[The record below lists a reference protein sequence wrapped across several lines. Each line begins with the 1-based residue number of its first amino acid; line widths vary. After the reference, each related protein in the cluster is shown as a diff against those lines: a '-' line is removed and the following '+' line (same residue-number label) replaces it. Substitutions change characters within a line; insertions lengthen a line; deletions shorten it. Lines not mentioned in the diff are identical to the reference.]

1 MIIEPLGYT
10 SMLPNGASGDLHDF
24 NKSTLVLLT
33 NCSQNSGLPNNN
45 NAFVFVVD
53 PNATGEDKLIHKYAL
68 GNRNCMII
76 RKRPTDTLCASVAA
90 LASGSGN
97 VSIDNNINVRG
108 TAIAFHDTQH
118 QIDPSTFGYRDVPS
132 GGATST
138 IAGFSGASEASYHSN
153 TLQIGIA
160 GGPAAKDINKANLV
174 LVTNVTRQKMA
185 LLMFDEND
193 VQIGQIMIPRYASV
207 KVRKNPT
214 DKLLGGESI
223 IRVGYNQHFGT
234 YEGVLPGL
242 TYMPIGFTN

>member
-10 SMLPNGASGDLHDF
+10 ETLPVGASGTLPDF

-33 NCSQNSGLPNNN
+33 NCTSHPST
-45 NAFVFVVD
+45 NADNAYVFVVD
-53 PNATGEDKLIHKYAL
+53 PNATGEDKFIHKYAL
-68 GNRNCMII
+68 GRRNCVII
-76 RKRPTDTLCASVAA
+76 RKRPTDTLCASVGA
-90 LASGSGN
+90 LAGGGN
-97 VSIDNNINVRG
+97 VAIDNNIIVRG
-108 TAIAFHDTQH
+108 NAIAFNDTQH
-118 QIDPSTFGYRDVPS
+118 QIDPSTFGYRDVTG
-132 GGATST
+132 GGAT

-153 TLQIGIA
+153 TSQIGTV

-174 LVTNVTRQKMA
+174 LVTNVTSQKMA

-223 IRVGYNQHFGT
+223 IRVGSNQHFGT